1 MVLSSSIY
9 DFSWPPL
16 PWVIPSMARELRHM
30 ISVHGL
36 AFTISSIVL
45 DSESQFR
52 RSIHIFLQIGMVSGS
67 GINVGICHICVVPIH
82 EASGQIYSSGY
93 IGSLLFRFVP
103 QSQHGKTLDVQQFPS
118 TWNLL
123 HPTPLNITGKEN
135 PASLLLI

>member
-9 DFSWPPL
+9 DLSWPPL

-45 DSESQFR
+45 DSESQ
-52 RSIHIFLQIGMVSGS
+52 IGMVSGS
-67 GINVGICHICVVPIH
+67 GINCICHICIVPIH

-103 QSQHGKTLDVQQFPS
+103 QSQHGKTLDVQQITS

-123 HPTPLNITGKEN
+123 HPKPLVYHWKRKPCFVVVNLNVDNKTK
-135 PASLLLI
+135 